1 MKNLQLISLLL
12 LSVFIFSCQGERIR
26 TQNQNEVLDLLP
38 GTWKINQVQL
48 KAIDDH
54 YTRLAGIDSDTTL
67 FAFGTIEFDLFEADT
82 NQITGLERN
91 MSNVALTA
99 QNESFDARI
108 TSLICSNECVIH
120 LQDINGNP
128 QNTDLGNLI
137 ENTFLI
143 SQNYEVNFLN
153 SDELELT
160 AINDRA
166 TQKIILERD

>member
-1 MKNLQLISLLL
+1 MKNLQLFAFFLL
-12 LSVFIFSCQGERIR
+12 LSFLFACRGERIQ
-26 TQNQNEVLDLLP
+26 TQNENEVLDQLP
-38 GTWKINQVQL
+38 GRWKINQVQL

-67 FAFGTIEFDLFEADT
+67 FAFGTIEFDVFEKDS
-82 NQITGLERN
+82 NQITGLERD
-91 MSNVALTA
+91 MANVALTA

-120 LQDINGNP
+120 LQDISGNS
-128 QNTDLGNLI
+128 QNTDLGNFI

-143 SQNYEVNFLN
+143 RQNYEVNFLN
-153 SDELELT
+153 RDELELT
-160 AINDRA
+160 AINERA